1 MKLLQRYIFSQTF
14 SPAIL
19 SLSALAL
26 LALLTQSLQT
36 LDLIVENRQSAR
48 TFFYITFLALPQL
61 ISIIM
66 PLAVFMAAIYALNRM
81 TSDSELIVAK
91 ANGVSPWAMGTPVL
105 RLGVYALIFHLFVN
119 LFLQPLCFRQMR
131 AEILTVKTDIASQ
144 MVQAGRFV
152 TPAPDLTVYT
162 REILPD
168 GELRDVLIHD
178 GRDPESKSTHTAKTG
193 RLQRSESSPSLILYN
208 GSVQTPL
215 ADGSLDVIDFE
226 TYQLDLS
233 DVVALDNVLRLKSS
247 DKFLHELLRPDP
259 RDYVTPKS
267 RREMA
272 SEGHARLAAPLWNI
286 ALVLLALAFILR
298 GQHSKL
304 GNAKKIA
311 TCAVA
316 GFVLRLV
323 GFAVAS
329 SAESDPALNPVQ
341 YVIPLIVILVCLIYL
356 AHRKRIRF
364 GQNRRR
370 KAYNAAKVQPDRQE
384 QLA

>member
-1 MKLLQRYIFSQTF
+1 MKLLQRYIFSQAF
-14 SPAIL
+14 APAVL

-36 LDLIVENRQSAR
+36 LDLIVENRQSAG

-61 ISIIM
+61 IGIIM
-66 PLAVFMAAIYALNRM
+66 PLAVFMAAIYALNRL
-81 TSDSELIVAK
+81 TNDSELVVAK

-105 RLGVYALIFHLFVN
+105 RLGVYALIFHLVIN
-119 LFLQPLCFRQMR
+119 LLLQPLSFREMR
-131 AEILTVKTDIASQ
+131 KEILTVKTDIASQ

-152 TPAPDLTVYT
+152 TPAPDLTVYA
-162 REILPD
+162 REILTD
-168 GELRDVLIHD
+168 GDLRDVLIHD
-178 GRDPESKSTHTAKTG
+178 GRDAESKSTHTAKTG
-193 RLQRSESSPSLILYN
+193 RLQRSENSTSLILYN
-208 GSVQTPL
+208 GAVQTPL

-247 DKFLHELLRPDP
+247 DRFLHELLRPDP

-272 SEGHARLAAPLWNI
+272 AEGHARLAAPLWNM
-286 ALVLLALAFILR
+286 ALVLVALAFLLR

-304 GNAKKIA
+304 GNARKIA
-311 TCAVA
+311 VCAVT
-316 GFVLRLV
+316 GFVLRLI

-329 SAESDPALNPVQ
+329 AAEGDAALNPVQ
-341 YVIPLIVILVCLIYL
+341 YAVPLLVILVCLAYVTR
-356 AHRKRIRF
+356 RKRLRF
-364 GQNRRR
+364 GQKQRL
-370 KAYNAAKVQPDRQE
+370 KSYNAA
-384 QLA
+384 QLTPVSTGPTT

>member
-1 MKLLQRYIFSQTF
+1 MKLLQRYIFSQAF
-14 SPAIL
+14 APAIL

-36 LDLIVENRQSAR
+36 LDLIVENRQSAA

-61 ISIIM
+61 IAIIM

-81 TSDSELIVAK
+81 TNDSELIVAK

-105 RLGVYALIFHLFVN
+105 RLGVFALVLHLVIN
-119 LFLQPLCFRQMR
+119 LALQPLSFRQMR

-152 TPAPDLTVYT
+152 TPAPDLTVYA

-178 GRDPESKSTHTAKTG
+178 GRDSESKSTHTGKTG
-193 RLQRSESSPSLILYN
+193 RLQRTETSTSLILFD

-215 ADGSLDVIDFE
+215 EDGTLDVINFE

-267 RREMA
+267 RQEMA
-272 SEGHARLAAPLWNI
+272 AEGHARLASPLWNL
-286 ALVLLALAFILR
+286 ALVLIALAFLLR

-304 GNAKKIA
+304 GNGRKIA
-311 TCAVA
+311 VCALT
-316 GFVLRLV
+316 GFLLRLV
-323 GFAVAS
+323 GFAVAGA
-329 SAESDPALNPVQ
+329 AEGDAALNPVQ
-341 YVIPLIVILVCLIYL
+341 YAVPLIVIAACLWYL
-356 AHRKRIRF
+356 KMPQRLRF
-364 GQNRRR
+364 GQKRRL
-370 KAYNAAKVQPDRQE
+370 KAYD
-384 QLA
+384 LARTVPQNLGQTG

>member
-1 MKLLQRYIFSQTF
+1 MKLLQRYIFSQAF
-14 SPAIL
+14 YPAVL

-36 LDLIVENRQSAR
+36 LDLIVENRQSAA
-48 TFFYITFLALPQL
+48 TFFKITILALPQL

-91 ANGVSPWAMGTPVL
+91 ANGVSPWAMGSPVL
-105 RLGVYALIFHLFVN
+105 RLGVYALIFHLILN
-119 LFLQPLCFRQMR
+119 LLLQPLSFRQMR

-152 TPAPDLTVYT
+152 TPAPDLTVYA

-178 GRDPESKSTHTAKTG
+178 GRDAETKSTHTAKTG
-193 RLQRSESSPSLILYN
+193 RLQRSDNSTSLVLYN

-215 ADGSLDVIDFE
+215 ANGGLDVIDFE

-247 DKFLHELLRPDP
+247 DRFLHELLNPDP

-272 SEGHARLAAPLWNI
+272 AEGHARLAAPLWNI
-286 ALVLLALAFILR
+286 ALVLIALVFLLR

-304 GNAKKIA
+304 GNSRKIA
-311 TCAVA
+311 ICAVT
-316 GFVLRLV
+316 GFVLRLT

-329 SAESDPALNPVQ
+329 AAEGNAGLNPVQ
-341 YVIPLIVILVCLIYL
+341 YAVPLLVIILCLRYV
-356 AHRKRIRF
+356 ARRKRLRF
-364 GQNRRR
+364 GRKRRL
-370 KAYNAAKVQPDRQE
+370 KLYEAARVLPDQKRQPS
-384 QLA
+384 

>member
-1 MKLLQRYIFSQTF
+1 MKLLQRYIFSQAL

-19 SLSALAL
+19 ALSALAL

-36 LDLIVENRQSAR
+36 LDLIVENRQTAG

-61 ISIIM
+61 VSIIM

-81 TSDSELIVAK
+81 TNDSELIVAK

-105 RLGVYALIFHLFVN
+105 RLGVYALILHLLIN
-119 LFLQPLCFRQMR
+119 LVLQPLSFRQMR

-152 TPAPDLTVYT
+152 TPAPDLTVYA
-162 REILPD
+162 REILTD
-168 GELRDVLIHD
+168 GELLDVLIHD
-178 GRDPESKSTHTAKTG
+178 GRDAESKSTHTAKTG
-193 RLQRSESSPSLILYN
+193 RLQRSEKSTSLILFN
-208 GSVQTPL
+208 GSVQTPI
-215 ADGSLDVIDFE
+215 AGGGLDVIDFE

-247 DKFLHELLRPDP
+247 DRFLHELLQPDP

-272 SEGHARLAAPLWNI
+272 AEGHARLATPLWNL
-286 ALVLLALAFILR
+286 ALVLIALAFILR

-304 GNAKKIA
+304 GNGRKIA
-311 TCAVA
+311 ICAVT
-316 GFVLRLV
+316 GFLLRLI
-323 GFAVAS
+323 GFAVTS
-329 SAESDPALNPVQ
+329 SAEGDPALNPVQ
-341 YVIPLIVILVCLIYL
+341 YAVPLLVIIVCLFL
-356 AHRKRIRF
+356 LLSRTRIRF
-364 GQNRRR
+364 GKKRRR
-370 KAYNAAKVQPDRQE
+370 KTYNAAKAQSVAAG
-384 QLA
+384 QLS